1 MSLPVLRA
9 PGEVSSQGIL
19 TSGKRNADPN
29 TVQHVHV
36 AEFVLILMAA
46 AAIALAVKVVPVPY
60 VSALAL
66 AGLVAGP
73 FLGPTP
79 VPLTETLIPFVLLPG
94 PLFEAAFNLSWPE
107 LRRNL
112 VAVAVLASV
121 GVVLTTGAVA
131 LLGHA
136 ALGLAVP
143 IAILFGAMVAPT
155 DPVPVVAVFR
165 KLRVLDRLVN
175 LVEAES
181 LLNDGT
187 GVIPRVRPAAS
198 RAERHELPLAAPD
211 GMERHAGGDRAGAGA
226 GAQRFPPWRRLRYGK
241 RAGLRGWC
249 WSPSWSRA

>member
-1 MSLPVLRA
+1 MSLPVLGA

-19 TSGKRNADPN
+19 TSGKRSADPN

-60 VSALAL
+60 VSAIAL

-94 PLFEAAFNLSWPE
+94 LLFEAAFNLSWPE

-131 LLGHA
+131 PARSRGPGPRRSHRHLVRGDGCTNRPGGGGCCLPQA
-136 ALGLAVP
+136 AGS
-143 IAILFGAMVAPT
+143 
-155 DPVPVVAVFR
+155 
-165 KLRVLDRLVN
+165 RLH
-175 LVEAES
+175 
-181 LLNDGT
+181 GQ
-187 GVIPRVRPAAS
+187 PR
-198 RAERHELPLAAPD
+198 
-211 GMERHAGGDRAGAGA
+211 
-226 GAQRFPPWRRLRYGK
+226 
-241 RAGLRGWC
+241 
-249 WSPSWSRA
+249 